1 MPMLT
6 RVDSG
11 ARVWQPPE
19 NLKAIGGGAEKMS
32 YNLIANPGFET
43 VGTGWN
49 NVTDAD
55 FITGEGSIKPH
66 SGARYV
72 LCKGTANIISEP
84 FKVTPGA
91 TLHASAWFYSPAQP
105 RIAGI
110 LIVFNDGT
118 TQKSILNVST
128 GWTRIGMDCTV
139 PSGASIATIEL
150 YSGAW
155 KRFDD
160 VEVTEE
166 I

>member
-1 MPMLT
+1 
-6 RVDSG
+6 
-11 ARVWQPPE
+11 
-19 NLKAIGGGAEKMS
+19 MS
-32 YNLIANPGFET
+32 DNLIANPGFET

-49 NVTDAD
+49 NVTTGD
-55 FITGEGSIKPH
+55 FTTGDGDIKPH

-72 LCKGTANIISEP
+72 FCKEPANIISEP

-91 TLHASAWFYSPAQP
+91 TLHASAWFYSPVQS

-110 LIVFNDGT
+110 LIVFDDGT
-118 TQKSILNVST
+118 TQKNILNVST

-139 PSGASIATIEL
+139 PSGASTATIEL
-150 YSGAW
+150 YAVDW